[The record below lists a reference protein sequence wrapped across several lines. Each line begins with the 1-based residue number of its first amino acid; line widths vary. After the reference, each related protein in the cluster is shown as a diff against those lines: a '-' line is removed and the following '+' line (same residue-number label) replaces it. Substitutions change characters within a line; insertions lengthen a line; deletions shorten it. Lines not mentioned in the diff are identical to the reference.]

1 MTFEQ
6 NTEDLAHHEHEIAA
20 HDTFNYAA
28 LDSEGP
34 RCSVASKRPAR
45 RQPWQY
51 GAPSLRSARCFAD
64 RPART
69 AAGRAIG
76 ERVYRQIG

>member
-34 RCSVASKRPAR
+34 RCSVASKTTRPSA
-45 RQPWQY
+45 
-51 GAPSLRSARCFAD
+51 AVAVRSAILAV
-64 RPART
+64 RPVLR
-69 AAGRAIG
+69 
-76 ERVYRQIG
+76 